1 MFQNLLVWLTPFMW
15 RSWILKI
22 SLSYYRLLFVKP
34 WNFLKKNMYILLYY
48 CHLQSYQKLT
58 DSNLN
63 LINSLGSKDEIIIIQ
78 FFSCFE
84 DCTSDTWIVQ
94 QCKND
99 ECVVKHY
106 QNNQQLIEAGFPH
119 VVSTQNLDW
128 QWVTKQAKSSSKYL

>member
-1 MFQNLLVWLTPFMW
+1 
-15 RSWILKI
+15 
-22 SLSYYRLLFVKP
+22 
-34 WNFLKKNMYILLYY
+34 MYILLYY

-63 LINSLGSKDEIIIIQ
+63 LINSLGSKDEIIH
-78 FFSCFE
+78 FFSCLE

-128 QWVTKQAKSSSKYL
+128 QWVTKQAKSSSKYLEQTIFIKIVNQRWNDLASGKRLMIKINVQD